1 MHTRMMLH
9 LLAYQPYN
17 GIVLVL
23 ELCQLVQQHS
33 YLLPSVLV
41 ERQCSRQRIQGIIYG
56 VFGKTGARLSFV
68 RVATRWSVYET
79 DA

>member
-1 MHTRMMLH
+1 MMLH

-23 ELCQLVQQHS
+23 ELCQLIQQHS

-41 ERQCSRQRIQGIIYG
+41 EHQCSRQRIQAILYG
-56 VFGKTGARLSFV
+56 VSENRST
-68 RVATRWSVYET
+68 RVIRQSSYKVVCVG
-79 DA
+79 D